1 MIGNDYD
8 TTCHSSSQNGGYL
21 LSRYFLREYSREEA
35 ERLYEKAVEVIEF
48 AKSFE
53 VILRKIF
60 KDKLDFNL
68 LTA

>member
-48 AKSFE
+48 AKKF
-53 VILRKIF
+53 RGY
-60 KDKLDFNL
+60 
-68 LTA
+68 TP